1 MRHCP
6 FSEQIRIQ
14 FSVSI
19 TTKNIFRDFLLLQ
32 LSIVKQIFVKPL
44 SWQFDVPLCAVIP
57 KRRFCRV
64 FPFALLCSKL
74 PAIPLAEEMPI
85 QPLAREREEEGVRAV
100 QPRFRYPSVLDI
112 HRKMRGSEEVRG
124 HQNTCV

>member
-1 MRHCP
+1 VLRHCP

-19 TTKNIFRDFLLLQ
+19 TTKNIFRGFLLLQ
-32 LSIVKQIFVKPL
+32 LSIAKQIFVKLL

-57 KRRFCRV
+57 KKRFCRM

-85 QPLAREREEEGVRAV
+85 QPLARECEEEGV
-100 QPRFRYPSVLDI
+100 QPRFRYQSVLDI
-112 HRKMRGSEEVRG
+112 CPKTRGSEEVRG